1 MRKRRRKFYQKNK
14 KYIWLWI
21 LSISLLSIFSVISFS
36 PKVRGTFQE
45 ISVEIGK
52 IFKPKKIILEE
63 YDKNLIESLRKENEN
78 LRNLLNYKESL
89 ANYNIIPA
97 SIIYRSND
105 LENTI
110 TIDCGKKENV
120 DCENIVVTDAGLI
133 GKVIEV
139 YEHSS
144 LVQLLIDDKKSNK
157 VAVSIFSND
166 KEFLGVLEGYDA
178 LEKEFKITSIETTD
192 EIEPGSQVVTN
203 GLGGIYPNGIFVGTV
218 SKITK
223 DELGIATVLK
233 VKSKVDFTK
242 IGYVFVLRK

>member
-1 MRKRRRKFYQKNK
+1 MRKKKSFYKKNK

-21 LSISLLSIFSVISFS
+21 LLISLLGVFSTISFS
-36 PKVRGTFQE
+36 TTVRGIFQD

-52 IFKPKKIILEE
+52 LLKPKKIILEE

-97 SIIYRSND
+97 SIIYRSNN

-110 TIDCGKKENV
+110 TIDCGKKEKIER
-120 DCENIVVTDAGLI
+120 ENIVVTDAGLI

-139 YEHSS
+139 YGHSS
-144 LVQLLIDDKKSNK
+144 LVQLLTDNKKSNK

-178 LEKEFKITSIETTD
+178 LEKEFKITSIETTN
-192 EIEPGSQVVTN
+192 EIELGSHVVTN

-218 SKITK
+218 SNVTK
-223 DELGIATVLK
+223 DELGVSIILK
-233 VKSKVDFTK
+233 VKSKVNFTK
-242 IGYVFVLRK
+242 IGYVFVLGK